1 VDCNYFSGS
10 YQESDVRFLLQPIT
24 VDNTP
29 VSVKEGLIQSGQKHY
44 SEMLT
49 HEKLPSEMYL
59 QLFEQALSANRQL
72 MATHSLLLARKILH
86 SRPNGIT
93 LVSLARAGTPIGV
106 LLKRILQE
114 QFGLTLE
121 HYSISIIRDVGI
133 DENALLHILSRH
145 APETLVF
152 VDGWTG
158 KGVISRQLQISL
170 QAFSVQHGVV
180 IKPELYVLADLS
192 GTAAVSASTEDYLIP
207 SSILNATVSGLVSR
221 SVIDKSQLSASD
233 YHGVH
238 YYGEYASADYS
249 RHFVE
254 VIMQSVRELCDFKDV
269 NTMPSAQEIA
279 EAEAERERMRQQS
292 LQFID
297 WVSHNYAVNDQNLI
311 KPGIGEATRV
321 LLRREADLLL
331 LRDSDDPSIKHLR
344 YLAEEKHIPIRL
356 VPTLPYRAAAL
367 IKERS

>member
-1 VDCNYFSGS
+1 MSCDYFSGS
-10 YQESDVRFLLQPIT
+10 YHESDVRFLLQPIT
-24 VDNTP
+24 VENTP
-29 VSVKEGLIQSGQKHY
+29 VNIKEELIQSGRKHY

-59 QLFEQALSANRQL
+59 NLFQQALSANRQL
-72 MATHSLLLARKILH
+72 MARHSLMLARKILAT
-86 SRPNGIT
+86 RPHGIT

-114 QFGLTLE
+114 YFDQTDLA

-145 APETLVF
+145 APESLVF

-170 QAFSVQHGVV
+170 QVFAERYGVV
-180 IKPELYVLADLS
+180 IQSELYVLADLS
-192 GTAAVSASTEDYLIP
+192 GTAFVSASTDDYLIP

-221 SVIDKSQLSASD
+221 SVIDKSRLSAGD
-233 YHGVH
+233 YHGCH
-238 YYGEYASADYS
+238 YYGEYAAADYS
-249 RHFVE
+249 RYFVDA
-254 VIMQSVRELCDFKDV
+254 IMHSVRELF
-269 NTMPSAQEIA
+269 EIMDLNDLETA
-279 EAEAERERMRQQS
+279 GEAAGGRQRMIGLSR
-292 LQFID
+292 QFIA
-297 WVSHNYAVNDQNLI
+297 WVGQVYAVRDQNLI

-331 LRDSDDPSIKHLR
+331 LRTKDEPSVKHLL
-344 YLAEEKHIPIRL
+344 YLANEKNIPIRIY
-356 VPTLPYRAAAL
+356 PALPYRAAAL